1 VAKGSEM
8 CEWIK
13 DEYQLNC
20 NVEEVPTNGGSGSG
34 DSSGSSEGSEPAGEE
49 VTAVAATAAL
59 REFNDENAITLKAA
73 AGYSNLEAS
82 KKEAIDE
89 AILEY

>member
-1 VAKGSEM
+1 MS
-8 CEWIK
+8 
-13 DEYQLNC
+13 
-20 NVEEVPTNGGSGSG
+20 
-34 DSSGSSEGSEPAGEE
+34 
-49 VTAVAATAAL
+49 AVAATAAL